1 MLFCLFLLFTVVPLL
16 ELYLLIQ
23 AGTYIGA
30 LPTVGIVIVTGIIG
44 GLLARNQG
52 LAVLRRVRQD
62 FQEGRLPAGTFFD
75 GLLILIAGIVL
86 VTPGL
91 LTDCLGF
98 LLLIPW
104 TRQVFKQWLKS
115 RLQEV
120 VSQGQV
126 QIYTNL

>member
-1 MLFCLFLLFTVVPLL
+1 MLFRLFLLFTVVPLL

-120 VSQGQV
+120 DAPAPA

>member
-1 MLFCLFLLFTVVPLL
+1 MLFRLFLLFTVVPLL

-104 TRQVFKQWLKS
+104 NRQVFKQWLKS

>member
-1 MLFCLFLLFTVVPLL
+1 MLFRLFLLFTVVPLL

-30 LPTVGIVIVTGIIG
+30 LPTVGIVIVTGIVG

-104 TRQVFKQWLKS
+104 TRQVFKEWLKS

-120 VSQGQV
+120 FSQGQV
-126 QIYTNL
+126 KIYTNL